1 MSKPFQTRFG
11 YFRIPKGR
19 ISMMIKSFDTVRRI
33 VFGCGSLVSL
43 GDEIKRL
50 KAGKVLV
57 VTDPGIKST
66 GIVESVSGVLE
77 RARLNYQVFAE
88 VEPDPRIEVA
98 LASIDAAQAYG
109 PDVIVGLGGGSSLD
123 ISKITSV
130 MLTNE
135 GTIEKYF
142 GMELVP
148 NPGVPLILIPTT
160 AGTGSEMTSICVLSD
175 TKNKVKKGIVSEH
188 MFARTSLLD
197 PHLTLG
203 LPPHVTAMTGMDALV
218 HAIES
223 FVGVRASVFTDTLNL
238 QAIRLVAANLRQA
251 YANGQNLAAR
261 ESMLYAS
268 CLAGMAFSNT
278 QNGLD
283 HALALAIGGKFHLP
297 HGLLTAFIIPWVME
311 YNLIA
316 NPGKYIQIAKLFGEN
331 TKRLPEI
338 QAARLA
344 VKAVKSLLDDLGISY
359 HLSSYNVSKGEFQ
372 ALAKATVGAVRL
384 ISNNPRTVTEADVI
398 NILEANY

>member
-1 MSKPFQTRFG
+1 
-11 YFRIPKGR
+11 
-19 ISMMIKSFDTVRRI
+19 MMIKSFETVRRL
-33 VFGCGSLVSL
+33 VFGYGAVEGLPEEIGRVKGS
-43 GDEIKRL
+43 R
-50 KAGKVLV
+50 VLV
-57 VTDPGIKST
+57 VSDPGIKAA
-66 GIVESVSGVLE
+66 GVLAQVTGVLD
-77 RARLNYQVFAE
+77 RAKITFSTFAE
-88 VEPDPRIEVA
+88 VEADPRMEVA
-98 LASIDAAQAYG
+98 LASADAAKTYG

-123 ISKITSV
+123 ISKVTSV

-135 GTIEKYF
+135 GPIEKYF

-148 NPGVPLILIPTT
+148 KPGVPLILIPTT

-188 MFARTSLLD
+188 MFARAALLD
-197 PHLTLG
+197 PQLTLA
-203 LPPHVTAMTGMDALV
+203 LPPRVTAMTGMDALV

-223 FVGVRASVFTDTLNL
+223 YVGLRATVFTDTLNL

-251 YANGQNLAAR
+251 FAQGQNLSAR
-261 ESMLYAS
+261 ESMLHAS

-283 HALALAIGGKFHLP
+283 HALALAIGGKYHLP

-316 NPGKYIQIAKLFGEN
+316 APGKYIRIAEAFGER
-331 TKRLPEI
+331 TKGLPEI
-338 QAARLA
+338 QAARLS

-359 HLSSYNVSKGEFQ
+359 KLSSYGVPREEFP

-384 ISNNPRTVTEADVI
+384 ISNNPRTVTEDDVI
-398 NILEANY
+398 GILESNCA

>member
-1 MSKPFQTRFG
+1 
-11 YFRIPKGR
+11 
-19 ISMMIKSFDTVRRI
+19 MMTKSFETVRRI
-33 VFGCGSLVSL
+33 TFGCGSLENL
-43 GDEIKRL
+43 GNEIKRVNGS
-50 KAGKVLV
+50 KALV
-57 VTDPGIKST
+57 VTDPGLKSA
-66 GIVESVSGVLE
+66 GVVDAVAAALDKTK
-77 RARLNYQVFAE
+77 LNYSVFAE
-88 VEPDPRIEVA
+88 VEPDPRVEVA
-98 LASIDAAQAYG
+98 LASVAAAKAYG

-130 MLTNE
+130 LLTNE
-135 GTIEKYF
+135 GPIEKYF

-148 NPGVPLILIPTT
+148 RPGVPLILIPTT

-188 MFARTSLLD
+188 MFARVALLD
-197 PHLTLG
+197 PKLTLA
-203 LPPHVTAMTGMDALV
+203 LPPRVTAMTGMDALV

-251 YANGQNLAAR
+251 FAQGQNLAVR
-261 ESMLYAS
+261 ENMLHAS

-297 HGLLTAFIIPWVME
+297 HGLLTAFILPWVME

-316 NPGKYIQIAKLFGEN
+316 TPGKYTRIAEAFGER
-331 TKRLPEI
+331 TKHLPEI
-338 QAARLA
+338 QAARLS
-344 VKAVKSLLDDLGISY
+344 VKAVKDLLDDVGICY
-359 HLSSYNVSKGEFQ
+359 KLSSYGVPREEFP
-372 ALAKATVGAVRL
+372 ALAKATVGAARL

-398 NILEANY
+398 RLLEANY